1 MAGRNSQERFRILER
16 RKRVAGMYLQG
27 LSQWEI
33 GRRLGVTQ
41 QCIAKDV
48 FALEKEWLAS
58 AVVDIDAAK
67 AKELARIDRLERV
80 AWAAWRRSCQQKER
94 STTRME
100 RKLDED
106 TQKAKA
112 VTSKATEARD
122 GNADYLKRVE
132 WCISKRCELLK
143 LNPPQRLEH
152 GGSTELPPIRTE
164 MQPELTRA
172 QRFVR
177 IAALLADGAMGSP
190 DTPEQDRSGEP
201 TLRDVELPAVAPP
214 NS

>member
-1 MAGRNSQERFRILER
+1 MPGRNAQERFRILER
-16 RKRVAGMYLQG
+16 RKRVAGMYLRG

-33 GRRLGVTQ
+33 GRHLGVTQ

-48 FALEKEWLAS
+48 HALEKEWLAS
-58 AVVDIDAAK
+58 AVVAIDAAK

-80 AWAAWRRSCQQKER
+80 AWRAWRRSCQRKER
-94 STTRME
+94 ATTRME

-106 TQKAKA
+106 AQKAKT
-112 VTSKATEARD
+112 VTSKATELRD
-122 GNADYLKRVE
+122 GNPEYLKRVE

-152 GGSTELPPIRTE
+152 GGSAELPPIQTE
-164 MQPELTRA
+164 MQVELTRA

-177 IAALLADGAMGSP
+177 IASLLADGGIVPP
-190 DTPEQDRSGEP
+190 DAADRSGSGEP
-201 TLRDVELPAVAPP
+201 PRA
-214 NS
+214 

>member
-1 MAGRNSQERFRILER
+1 MTGRSAPERFRILER
-16 RKRVAGMYLQG
+16 RKRVAEMYLQG
-27 LSQWEI
+27 LRQWEI

-48 FALEKEWLAS
+48 LALEKEWLAS
-58 AVVDIDAAK
+58 TLVDIDAAK

-80 AWAAWRRSCQQKER
+80 AWAAWRRSCRRKEKA
-94 STTRME
+94 TTRME
-100 RKLDED
+100 KKLDEGAH
-106 TQKAKA
+106 KAKT
-112 VTSKATEARD
+112 VTSKATELRD
-122 GNADYLKRVE
+122 GNPEYLKRVE

-152 GGSTELPPIRTE
+152 GGSTEMPPIRTE

-177 IAALLADGAMGSP
+177 IAALLADGGIVPPAAPDRNGSSE
-190 DTPEQDRSGEP
+190 TPSP
-201 TLRDVELPAVAPP
+201 
-214 NS
+214 